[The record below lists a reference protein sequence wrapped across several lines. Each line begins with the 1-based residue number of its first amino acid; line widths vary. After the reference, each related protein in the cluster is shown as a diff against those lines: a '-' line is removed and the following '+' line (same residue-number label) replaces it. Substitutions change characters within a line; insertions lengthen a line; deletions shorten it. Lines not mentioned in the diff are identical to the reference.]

1 MVTQTTD
8 QVKRMLLYVNVLQYI
23 NNLYMYYCIANLNLY
38 LLDVVS
44 GGVVYQVTHK
54 LATVPINIVL
64 CENWV
69 VVSYY

>member
-1 MVTQTTD
+1 M
-8 QVKRMLLYVNVLQYI
+8 
-23 NNLYMYYCIANLNLY
+23 YMYYYIANLNLY

-44 GGVVYQVTHK
+44 GGVIYQVTHK

-69 VVSYY
+69 VVSY

>member
-1 MVTQTTD
+1 MS
-8 QVKRMLLYVNVLQYI
+8 MYYNI
-23 NNLYMYYCIANLNLY
+23 NNLYIYYCIANLNLY